1 MKLDMIFSRRIHTT
15 AFFLPLLLSTT
26 VLIHSF
32 APSPVN
38 AATVTDAAA
47 PQTPTASSTIVIAPQ
62 AKEKTQSESLTLE
75 TILRTSYLQNSTL
88 QAQRAQLKATHE
100 QLPQALA
107 GWRPTVLSSAGVTY
121 NDIDS
126 DDSGDGSSTSKDLG
140 LSLDQPLY
148 RGGRTT
154 ADIAAARS
162 TISARELLLI
172 AQEQDI
178 LREAA
183 TIYMDVLR
191 DKALLELSQSTR
203 DVIARELEA
212 TQDRFDVGELTKTDV
227 SQAQA
232 RVARAD
238 AAITT
243 ATGNLN
249 ASKARFEE
257 ITGMPAENLIQPA
270 MALVTPQTL
279 EEATLQAEQNSPLIL
294 SSVFAQRA
302 SEEDIDGVYGELLPE
317 VGFASSWNKVYDP
330 APGLVDEQTTSTI
343 GIRATLPLYEAGAV
357 RSRVREAKHTANQRY
372 IEILETRRQ
381 VRQEVV
387 SNWADLQA
395 AQAEI
400 RSRKAQVEASAV
412 AQEGVTQET
421 ELGARTV
428 LDVLD
433 ANQELLDARVALVT
447 AERNE
452 VVARFSLLSTLG
464 SLTPQTLGFGDDAY
478 DYRQNLAEVQGKIFD
493 MNVDRLPQSE

>member
-1 MKLDMIFSRRIHTT
+1 MIFKMKLHTFACVLLSFTHLT
-15 AFFLPLLLSTT
+15 AFAADAPPSITPQAATKT
-26 VLIHSF
+26 VLV
-32 APSPVN
+32 SPKPIEKPVP
-38 AATVTDAAA
+38 AAVTLNTV
-47 PQTPTASSTIVIAPQ
+47 
-62 AKEKTQSESLTLE
+62 
-75 TILRTSYLQNSTL
+75 LRHSYLQNPTL
-88 QAQRAQLKATHE
+88 QAQRARLKATHE
-100 QLPQALA
+100 QLPQALS
-107 GWRPTVLSSAGVTY
+107 GWRPTILSSAGVTY
-121 NDIDS
+121 TDLESNGPDT
-126 DDSGDGSSTSKDLG
+126 DDSSTSKDVG

-154 ADIAAARS
+154 ADVAAARS
-162 TISARELLLI
+162 TISSQELLLI

-178 LREAA
+178 LRDAA
-183 TIYMDVLR
+183 ISYMDVLR
-191 DKALLELSQSTR
+191 DKALVELSQSTR
-203 DVIARELEA
+203 DVISRELEA
-212 TQDRFDVGELTKTDV
+212 TQDRFDVGELTRTDV

-238 AAITT
+238 AEIVT
-243 ATGNLN
+243 AVGNLN

-257 ITGMPAENLIQPA
+257 VTGMPAENLVQPDVT
-270 MALVTPQTL
+270 LVIPQDL
-279 EEATLQAEQNSPLIL
+279 EAAELNAEQNSPLIL
-294 SSVFAQRA
+294 ASVFAHRA

-317 VGFASSWNKVYDP
+317 VGFASTWGRVYDP
-330 APGLVDEQTTSTI
+330 SPGLVDDQTSSTI
-343 GIRATLPLYEAGAV
+343 GVRATFPLYEAGSV

-381 VRQEVV
+381 VRQQIV

-395 AQAEI
+395 ARAEI
-400 RSRKAQVEASAV
+400 LSRKAQVEASAV

-464 SLTPQTLGFGDDAY
+464 SLTPETLGFAEDAY
-478 DYRQNLAEVQGKIFD
+478 DYRQNLADVQGKIFD
-493 MNVDRLPQSE
+493 IDVDRVPVSE